1 MATSSPRPDPVIPDH
16 EVLRK
21 VGGGAYGEVWLAR
34 GVTGALRAVKVVWR
48 ADFDD
53 ERGFEREFEGILKFE
68 PISRDHPGLV
78 NILHVGRSPD
88 GSSFYYY
95 VMELGDDV
103 IAGRDINPIE
113 YEART
118 LSSDVKRT
126 PGRRLDTDLCIDVG
140 VRLAE
145 ALRHLH
151 DNGLAHRDVKPAN
164 VIFVAGKAKLADIG
178 LVATRG
184 QRTFVGTEGFVPPEG
199 PGSAQADVYSLG
211 KVLYEIATG
220 KDRMDFPELPDEL
233 PGGPERKRWQALNQV
248 ICDVC
253 EPQLSKRRISTA
265 ADLADSLR
273 RLQEGKRRRRRR
285 RPVGALIA
293 TLLTAAVLVFGAWE
307 SFKGSAWNGIVDGFT
322 GDGPGT
328 EDSQASPG
336 KVREEVVM
344 GAIKVTTIPSGA
356 EVYDEKGA
364 LVSMSTPTETFP
376 KKVGAHLTYLIKKPG
391 FKTDYHSF
399 VVPESAAKE
408 TFIQEFKLTIDAPPL
423 VGLDWVDQLDQ
434 QYRPIQE
441 GHESKQV
448 VGEEEWK
455 RYIEDKKRP
464 QDAAEFIE
472 VEEGGVKRK
481 IVLTSLGEAQEFCYW
496 LAAGAVQ
503 QGYLTEQHE
512 MIPRM
517 QEFDHPGM
525 SERARKEN
533 LKPFLCYVQTIR
545 FAAIDL
551 TTEPAGAEI
560 FVKAADAT
568 FNNSVGRTNGMP
580 HGSLRID
587 TLKPGET
594 ELLVVL
600 EGYKPLTRKVTLGP
614 GQELPLHLKLELNHS
629 VVMDKPWGNGLGMKF
644 VPVGREFM
652 ACAWETRV
660 KDYEAYLSDPES
672 GAARLPPSGLE
683 QGPDH
688 PVVNVSRKEAEDFC
702 KWLTRIERRQERIS
716 QVHEYRLPTDLEWS
730 MLAQLDEDSDS
741 SPARRE
747 QQMQKVFPWGIDW
760 PPTKLQIKV
769 GNLADASATQMPGI
783 TPERTIE
790 GYDDGFKATA
800 PVGSFPPNA
809 LDLHDLCGNV
819 NEWVSDAYNTSSSTT
834 GTRYGVL
841 RGGAWN
847 TYLRANLY
855 TGYRNIQPP
864 EFRDILSG
872 FRAVLAKV
880 PVNPETLSD
889 ELSNE
894 EDDG

>member
-1 MATSSPRPDPVIPDH
+1 M
-16 EVLRK
+16 
-21 VGGGAYGEVWLAR
+21 
-34 GVTGALRAVKVVWR
+34 
-48 ADFDD
+48 
-53 ERGFEREFEGILKFE
+53 
-68 PISRDHPGLV
+68 
-78 NILHVGRSPD
+78 
-88 GSSFYYY
+88 
-95 VMELGDDV
+95 
-103 IAGRDINPIE
+103 
-113 YEART
+113 
-118 LSSDVKRT
+118 
-126 PGRRLDTDLCIDVG
+126 
-140 VRLAE
+140 
-145 ALRHLH
+145 
-151 DNGLAHRDVKPAN
+151 
-164 VIFVAGKAKLADIG
+164 
-178 LVATRG
+178 
-184 QRTFVGTEGFVPPEG
+184 
-199 PGSAQADVYSLG
+199 
-211 KVLYEIATG
+211 
-220 KDRMDFPELPDEL
+220 
-233 PGGPERKRWQALNQV
+233 
-248 ICDVC
+248 
-253 EPQLSKRRISTA
+253 
-265 ADLADSLR
+265 
-273 RLQEGKRRRRRR
+273 
-285 RPVGALIA
+285 GALIA

-336 KVREEVVM
+336 KVREEGVM

-472 VEEGGVKRK
+472 AEEGGVKRK

-600 EGYKPLTRKVTLGP
+600 EGYKPLTRKVTLG
-614 GQELPLHLKLELNHS
+614 
-629 VVMDKPWGNGLGMKF
+629 
-644 VPVGREFM
+644 
-652 ACAWETRV
+652 TR
-660 KDYEAYLSDPES
+660 A
-672 GAARLPPSGLE
+672 GAAPPPEAGAEPQRGDGQAVGERAGHEIRSGRAGVHGLRLG
-683 QGPDH
+683 D
-688 PVVNVSRKEAEDFC
+688 
-702 KWLTRIERRQERIS
+702 
-716 QVHEYRLPTDLEWS
+716 
-730 MLAQLDEDSDS
+730 
-741 SPARRE
+741 
-747 QQMQKVFPWGIDW
+747 
-760 PPTKLQIKV
+760 
-769 GNLADASATQMPGI
+769 PG
-783 TPERTIE
+783 E
-790 GYDDGFKATA
+790 G
-800 PVGSFPPNA
+800 
-809 LDLHDLCGNV
+809 
-819 NEWVSDAYNTSSSTT
+819 
-834 GTRYGVL
+834 L
-841 RGGAWN
+841 RGLPFRSRVRGRTPASQRAGAG
-847 TYLRANLY
+847 TGSPGGECFPQGGGGFLQMAYPDRAQA
-855 TGYRNIQPP
+855 GAHQPGARVP
-864 EFRDILSG
+864 AAHGSG
-872 FRAVLAKV
+872 VEHAGSA
-880 PVNPETLSD
+880 
-889 ELSNE
+889 
-894 EDDG
+894 G